1 MNKMELEMQP
11 RAGQRNPPEYTIA
24 PISNYP
30 SRSPV

>member
-1 MNKMELEMQP
+1 MELEMRP
-11 RAGQRNPPEYTIA
+11 KGGQCNSPEYTIA